1 MLCFRNDFPI
11 SSQVTCTNGN
21 TSAIKA
27 HQLAAG
33 DFLSHRPGQC
43 DADADKMHFDIKVF
57 ARKACG
63 SRPNFW
69 SALLLYLLF
78 IPWMPPYISNKQ
90 ALILW

>member
-1 MLCFRNDFPI
+1 MMLCFRNDFPI

-57 ARKACG
+57 ARLRIPSKLLERVA
-63 SRPNFW
+63 
-69 SALLLYLLF
+69 ALFALHPMDAALY
-78 IPWMPPYISNKQ
+78 Q
-90 ALILW
+90 